1 MFSPEAVMNSPS
13 RSGVRRNASLQS
25 PEEIATRLIAAAPR
39 LIDQMSNRLAGLPI
53 VGRAHIYYDVR
64 CDGLSS

>member
-1 MFSPEAVMNSPS
+1 
-13 RSGVRRNASLQS
+13 
-25 PEEIATRLIAAAPR
+25 LIAAAPR